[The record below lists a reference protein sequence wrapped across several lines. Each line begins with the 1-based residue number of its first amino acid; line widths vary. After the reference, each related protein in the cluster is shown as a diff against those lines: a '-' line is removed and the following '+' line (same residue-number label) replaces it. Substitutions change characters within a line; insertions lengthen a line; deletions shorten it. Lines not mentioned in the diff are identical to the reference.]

1 VDSAERY
8 FKNSMWAQFD
18 DNEREQLEVLME
30 AFVLFQARE
39 QKYHSLWQQYGA
51 VDSYHHMM
59 SKSARC
65 QFYLEG
71 VTDDESD
78 PLDLINYSAF
88 LIRNVR
94 AGRIKN
100 SVYESNG
107 PVEVVE
113 EWLVVDR
120 WWTGDAIRKEFR
132 MIKIEGSE
140 NITQYRENDDPVWH
154 VVPSNPTKPEQRG

>member
-8 FKNSMWAQFD
+8 FKKSEWEQFD

-39 QKYHSLWQQYGA
+39 QKYQSLWQQYGA
-51 VDSYHHMM
+51 VDSYHHMK
-59 SKSARC
+59 SKTARC

-88 LIRNVR
+88 LIRNMR

-100 SVYESNG
+100 SVDERGPLLGVALEAIPAGSNVELDLDTGKVKIWEG
-107 PVEVVE
+107 P
-113 EWLVVDR
+113 
-120 WWTGDAIRKEFR
+120 
-132 MIKIEGSE
+132 
-140 NITQYRENDDPVWH
+140 
-154 VVPSNPTKPEQRG
+154 RG